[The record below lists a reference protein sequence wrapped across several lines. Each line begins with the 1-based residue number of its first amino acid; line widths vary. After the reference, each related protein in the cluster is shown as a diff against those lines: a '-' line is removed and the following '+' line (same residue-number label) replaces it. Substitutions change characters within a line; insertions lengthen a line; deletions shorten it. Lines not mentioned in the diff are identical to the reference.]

1 MASRFKA
8 DRELSARMV
17 LVMFLLGLLYV
28 AAIAALI
35 AYGVN
40 AVAVLVIAA
49 GALAAQWYFSDKVAL
64 AAMGAREVT
73 PAQAPELHGVIDRLT
88 VLADM
93 PKPRIA
99 ISDIDTPNAFA
110 TGRSQQHSV
119 VVVTT
124 GLLRRLDRSELEA
137 VLAHELSHIA
147 HRDVAVMT
155 VASFLGVLAGFV
167 ARMSMYSGIGRSRD
181 QRQQAAILM
190 VVLVSVL
197 VYAISFLLLR
207 ALSRY
212 RELAADRAAAYLTG
226 QPSALAGALTKISGQ
241 MAAIPTGDLRKME
254 PVNAFMF
261 APAATKTKGFSL
273 GQVFATHPPLEKR
286 IAQLAKVA
294 TELGRPL

>member
-1 MASRFKA
+1 
-8 DRELSARMV
+8 MV

-28 AAIAALI
+28 AAIAFLI
-35 AYGVN
+35 ARGFN
-40 AVAVLVIAA
+40 AVFVLVIAA

-64 AAMGAREVT
+64 AAMKAHEVT
-73 PAQAPELHGVIDRLT
+73 PAEAPQLHGTIDRLT
-88 VLADM
+88 ALANM

-110 TGRSQQHSV
+110 TGRSRKHSV

-124 GLLRRLDRSELEA
+124 GLMRRLDQAELEA

-167 ARMSMYSGIGRSRD
+167 ARTSMYAGIGRSRD
-181 QRQQAAILM
+181 QRQQAAVLV
-190 VVLVSVL
+190 VVLVSVA

-226 QPSALAGALTKISGQ
+226 QPSALAAALTKISGQ
-241 MAAIPTGDLRKME
+241 MASIPTEDLRKME

-261 APAATKTKGFSL
+261 APPSTTTKGVNL
-273 GQVFATHPPLEKR
+273 AQIFATHPPLEKR
-286 IAQLAKVA
+286 IAQLATVA